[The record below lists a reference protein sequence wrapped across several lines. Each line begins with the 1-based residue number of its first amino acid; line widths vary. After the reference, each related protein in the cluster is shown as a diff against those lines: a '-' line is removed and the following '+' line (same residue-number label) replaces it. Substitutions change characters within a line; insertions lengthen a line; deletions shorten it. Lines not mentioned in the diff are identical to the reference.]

1 MHLIDEEGN
10 LSPTAL
16 IPFCDFGGNMSAMG
30 VKIDQFDYPVCSCF
44 EAKIVHDQLCY
55 ELDPNKFIDKTEDSR
70 KLDLLLIIDY
80 NEDRQFEFHN
90 SKGVFP
96 KMRKCYTCR
105 VNIDSYS

>member
-1 MHLIDEEGN
+1 
-10 LSPTAL
+10 
-16 IPFCDFGGNMSAMG
+16 MG